1 MSDETNLDLMN
12 KVRLNRI
19 LIAVLAA
26 VAVFLT
32 ARVEVSLSGYRAAQ
46 EAVRQDL
53 RILAKQAIETSK
65 DVEHLK
71 KALERLENMG
81 GAHEQSS
88 RFRRAYELDRA

>member
-1 MSDETNLDLMN
+1 MSDEEKLDITN

-32 ARVEVSLSGYRAAQ
+32 ARVEVSLREFRYEQKAIK
-46 EAVRQDL
+46 QDL

-65 DVEHLK
+65 DIEHLK
-71 KALERLENMG
+71 DLTG
-81 GAHEQSS
+81 T
-88 RFRRAYELDRA
+88 DR

>member
-1 MSDETNLDLMN
+1 MSDESQLDLMN

-19 LIAVLAA
+19 LIAVMAA

-32 ARVEVSLSGYRAAQ
+32 ARVEVSLSEYRASQKAII
-46 EAVRQDL
+46 ADL
-53 RILAKQAIETSK
+53 RTLARQVIESNS
-65 DVEHLK
+65 EIHHLK
-71 KALERLENMG
+71 ESLERLENMG